1 MSVHLDFPLS
11 LPTNHQFIHLFL
23 FKLFSSPFSIFS
35 LLIFFIFLFF
45 IFRAIP
51 LFLFTLYT
59 RKKSYYIYILTPIQN
74 GFHLFCSK
82 THKQKRNEN
91 KKQTKKRECN
101 AKCGTLTL
109 IRSPL
114 LFNCFYMGTAR
125 ASLQTKE
132 NRLASLD
139 WLCLSVFYCFWSR
152 QVYIDYLSVIDIH
165 HPLFFFS
172 PHNPLPSPPPLSV
185 SPHYG

>member
-1 MSVHLDFPLS
+1 MFVAYTSIFLS
-11 LPTNHQFIHLFL
+11 YQPQATNSFIFCFL
-23 FKLFSSPFSIFS
+23 FKLYASPFFQ
-35 LLIFFIFLFF
+35 FFYYDSFPFFLFYFPRHSIVF
-45 IFRAIP
+45 IRPLHSQEELLYIP
-51 LFLFTLYT
+51 
-59 RKKSYYIYILTPIQN
+59 TPIQN

-82 THKQKRNEN
+82 THKQKRNE
-91 KKQTKKRECN
+91 KRECN

-114 LFNCFYMGTAR
+114 LFSCFYMGTAR

-139 WLCLSVFYCFWSR
+139 WLFLSVFHCFWSR

-165 HPLFFFS
+165 HPLFFSRQPLISFS
-172 PHNPLPSPPPLSV
+172 VRFTSLRINR
-185 SPHYG
+185 

>member
-1 MSVHLDFPLS
+1 M
-11 LPTNHQFIHLFL
+11 
-23 FKLFSSPFSIFS
+23 IF
-35 LLIFFIFLFF
+35 FFIFLFF
-45 IFRAIP
+45 YFPCDSIVFIHP
-51 LFLFTLYT
+51 LHSQEELL
-59 RKKSYYIYILTPIQN
+59 YILTPIQN

-165 HPLFFFS
+165 HPLFFSS
-172 PHNPLPSPPPLSV
+172 PLNPLPSLPPLPV